1 MNGNMNLGKRVS
13 ALEKDGGED
22 IKKEIS
28 DLQVAVTE
36 IQASVST
43 AQEEIS
49 NLENKVNSGNVYST
63 EEKVV
68 ATWIDG
74 KPIYQK
80 TIAFT
85 FVGSS
90 TANIDISDN
99 INDVL
104 YAYAFAKNSK
114 YMYNISMYTQGQG
127 GQILYDY
134 AKPNKLRIKNTN
146 PDFDNSSGYVTV
158 QYTKTTDN
166 SPN

>member
-13 ALEKDGGED
+13 VLEKDGGAD

-28 DLQVAVTE
+28 DLQVAVAE
-36 IQASVST
+36 AQNAIKT
-43 AQEEIS
+43 AQGEIT
-49 NLENKVNSGNVYST
+49 NLENKVNSGYVYST

-68 ATWIDG
+68 GTWIDG

-80 TIAFT
+80 TIDFS

-90 TANIDISDN
+90 TVNVDISDN
-99 INDVL
+99 IYDVL

-134 AKPNKLRIKNTN
+134 ANPNKLRIKNTN

-158 QYTKTTDN
+158 QYTKKTDN
-166 SPN
+166 PTQ

>member
-1 MNGNMNLGKRVS
+1 MNGNMSLGKRVN
-13 ALEKDGGED
+13 ALEKDGGAN

-28 DLQVAVTE
+28 DLQ
-36 IQASVST
+36 ASVSEMQSSVT
-43 AQEEIS
+43 TVQEEIT
-49 NLENKVNSGNVYST
+49 NLENKVNSSSEFST
-63 EEKVV
+63 AEKVV
-68 ATWIDG
+68 GKWIDG

-90 TANIDISDN
+90 TANVDISDN
-99 INDVL
+99 IDNVL
-104 YAYAFAKNSK
+104 YAYAYAKNNK
-114 YMYNISMYTQGQG
+114 YMYNISLYTQGQG
-127 GQILYDY
+127 GQFLYDY

-166 SPN
+166 PTN